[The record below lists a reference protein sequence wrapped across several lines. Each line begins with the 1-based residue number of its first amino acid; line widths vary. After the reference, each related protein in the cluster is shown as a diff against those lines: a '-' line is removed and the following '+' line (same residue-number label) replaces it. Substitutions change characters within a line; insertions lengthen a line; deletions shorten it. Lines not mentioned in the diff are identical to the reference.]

1 MTDDPTPVPAVSDIE
16 TADEARTAWRA
27 LLYERFANQ
36 PVPVVLFSDSV
47 RSAASLWAGMR
58 AWVSTFRAVKIGAGD
73 RVVSELPAGEAL
85 LQLTLACLWE
95 SVGLVLVDT
104 AADAPRTAGGVN
116 MLLARYDARSLV
128 GSRVSGAPVL
138 EPMVGGWPLTPGDG
152 WTVRATADRPDPS
165 SDLADINL
173 ALPKHAATCL
183 EAARASGTRGLF
195 AGTRLITLCDW
206 QIRGGLWGGVLLPLL
221 EVEELFVP
229 ADYTDAAIVHGVLAA
244 EPITLALVDVGTPL
258 PIRAVLR
265 AHGVP
270 VIELPDDHGL
280 SPWRNVLIP
289 PLE

>member
-58 AWVSTFRAVKIGAGD
+58 SWVSTFRAVKIGAGD

-104 AADAPRTAGGVN
+104 AADGPRTAGGIDV
-116 MLLARYDARSLV
+116 LLAGYDAQCLV
-128 GSRVSGAPVL
+128 GTEVPGAPVL
-138 EPMVGGWPLTPGDG
+138 TPVAGGWPRTPDDNWRFRETAADG
-152 WTVRATADRPDPS
+152 GCRVQGSTDSR
-165 SDLADINL
+165 
-173 ALPKHAATCL
+173 HAVPWPYATCL
-183 EAARASGTRGLF
+183 EAAHLYRKRGGF
-195 AGTRLITLCDW
+195 AQARVLTLCDW
-206 QIRGGLWGGVLLPLL
+206 RERSGLWSGVILPLL

-229 ADYTDAAIVHGVLAA
+229 IDRTDAAAIQRLLVA
-244 EPITLALVDVGTPL
+244 EPVTHALTDSSTSMAVQ
-258 PIRAVLR
+258 AVLR
-265 AHGVP
+265 ERGVTVVARP
-270 VIELPDDHGL
+270 SAPG
-280 SPWRNVLIP
+280 
-289 PLE
+289 